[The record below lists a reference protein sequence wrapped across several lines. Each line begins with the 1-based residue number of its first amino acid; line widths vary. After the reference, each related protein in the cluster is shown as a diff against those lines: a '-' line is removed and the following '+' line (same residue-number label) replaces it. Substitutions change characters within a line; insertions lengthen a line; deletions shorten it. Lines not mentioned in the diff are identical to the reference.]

1 MHDILKR
8 LGIDQDPRVVAAS
21 AADGVVL
28 THSPATGEAIAGV
41 KLESTADYEALVQRC
56 QAVQRE
62 WQMLPAPKRGEI
74 VRRIGNAFRDHD

>member
-28 THSPATGEAIAGV
+28 THSPATGEAIASSPATGV
-41 KLESTADYEALVQRC
+41 PTFVARKRRGDSGQR
-56 QAVQRE
+56 
-62 WQMLPAPKRGEI
+62 PRGSK
-74 VRRIGNAFRDHD
+74 VD

>member
-1 MHDILKR
+1 MHDILKS

-41 KLESTADYEALVQRC
+41 KLESTDDYEALVQRC
-56 QAVQRE
+56 QAV
-62 WQMLPAPKRGEI
+62 
-74 VRRIGNAFRDHD
+74 

>member
-41 KLESTADYEALVQRC
+41 
-56 QAVQRE
+56 
-62 WQMLPAPKRGEI
+62 ML
-74 VRRIGNAFRDHD
+74 